1 MPRKPAAPAIR
12 ASRHD
17 AASSI
22 LSRSRDAARNVRRA
36 VTGPCFGSSRR
47 VARHLKTFAVFVNMN
62 TRELKMIIADASVL
76 IALAKMR
83 RLDLLKA
90 LYGDVLIGPQ
100 VKAETVD
107 AGKRISAPG
116 VERIEKALDD
126 GWLQVARLSS
136 KEKSTAYSIVS
147 KGGVDAGEAESLA
160 LASSRTLVVIL
171 DDRAARSF
179 AEVMGVT
186 FLGTAGM
193 LFHAFVKKHLTLAE
207 LEDAVEALSQT
218 IWLAPAVVA
227 DILKKA
233 REVDR

>member
-1 MPRKPAAPAIR
+1 
-12 ASRHD
+12 
-17 AASSI
+17 
-22 LSRSRDAARNVRRA
+22 
-36 VTGPCFGSSRR
+36 
-47 VARHLKTFAVFVNMN
+47 
-62 TRELKMIIADASVL
+62 MIIADASVL

-90 LYGDVLIGPQ
+90 VYGDVLMGPQ

-136 KEKSTAYSIVS
+136 KEKSTAQSIVS
-147 KGGVDAGEAESLA
+147 KGGLDAGEAESIA
-160 LASSRTLVVIL
+160 LASSRKLIVIL

-179 AEVMGVT
+179 AEVIGVT
-186 FLGTAGM
+186 FLGTAGL
-193 LFHAFVKKHLTLAE
+193 LFQAFVTKHLTLAE
-207 LEDAVEALSQT
+207 LEDAVEVLSQT

-227 DILKKA
+227 DVLKRA